1 MNSYS
6 SVSWVI
12 LAYPFCFLGGKSGQG
27 KQSRQVKSWQ
37 LLGQENGK
45 KMSDSCGGC
54 GHSDTPISIYCLLI
68 DKSSSGSTSRTDANR
83 LILICLLIS

>member
-27 KQSRQVKSWQ
+27 KQSRQVKKLAALGAREREKNVRFLWGLWALGYAYQ
-37 LLGQENGK
+37 HLL
-45 KMSDSCGGC
+45 
-54 GHSDTPISIYCLLI
+54 PPY
-68 DKSSSGSTSRTDANR
+68 R
-83 LILICLLIS
+83 